1 MTFVCIFL
9 FRRHVLMA
17 FATPS
22 NPSTKGTSNYAQL
35 CRLLVEVGSHVLKEI
50 FDRVCPPEKL
60 HTVLTN
66 PTNRAKLQTLRKK
79 RVLCTSQWRK
89 LYPAVKWSISSGNF
103 DSSLLLLLLRNIF
116 GLTLPASGQDDLP
129 LVTDTTPAADIS
141 CIKILRDRVY
151 SHVTSGSVDDP
162 TFSSYWNDIKDTF
175 QRIGG
180 AHYQDVINDL
190 KTDCMDADIEKDYQ
204 ELFREWLKDEDCVTD
219 KSHEDEMVKKA
230 RKEDDLEGSIEIYQQ
245 NSGKEG
251 LCDILL
257 LILSFN
263 LSLLCD

>member
-1 MTFVCIFL
+1 MSTRKTSHSSDKSHKLSKITNTSKEESPVYFPVVQIVSCCQMVNFL
-9 FRRHVLMA
+9 RELW
-17 FATPS
+17 
-22 NPSTKGTSNYAQL
+22 QL
-35 CRLLVEVGSHVLKEI
+35 
-50 FDRVCPPEKL
+50 
-60 HTVLTN
+60 
-66 PTNRAKLQTLRKK
+66 
-79 RVLCTSQWRK
+79 
-89 LYPAVKWSISSGNF
+89 PAAITAV
-103 DSSLLLLLLRNIF
+103 RNIF

-141 CIKILRDRVY
+141 RIKILRDRVY

-219 KSHEDEMVKKA
+219 KSYEDEMVKKA

-251 LCDILL
+251 LCDLLL